1 MTSRPLRGERCW
13 NVVTLYDVNNSEIK
27 GDCSQFS
34 LFLPSSSIKKK
45 RSNLKKKQQ
54 TNNANDAKNMLFQPQ
69 QTTVLRKS
77 NVSEFQQKSWILG
90 VWRNLAWNNISTNFP
105 GIIFSWCLRTMYLLA
120 SHAGF
125 KSLMVMHFHTSV
137 KCRYMILTD

>member
-45 RSNLKKKQQ
+45 RSNLKKNQQ
-54 TNNANDAKNMLFQPQ
+54 TNNANDAENMLFEPQ

-77 NVSEFQQKSWILG
+77 NASEFQQKSWILG
-90 VWRNLAWNNISTNFP
+90 FEEISLETIFQRIFP
-105 GIIFSWCLRTMYLLA
+105 ALYFRGVYVRCTSLRVTLA
-120 SHAGF
+120 SNLWWWWIF
-125 KSLMVMHFHTSV
+125 IPL
-137 KCRYMILTD
+137 